1 MKYLIS
7 LFFLTT
13 ALSTH
18 AQNDWKWPVEEA
30 KFKMAQEKQ
39 AYYKVL
45 MGQDKYAEAL
55 SVLRWLYVNNA
66 ELNPSIYIDGTK
78 CAEEVMKATNDDLRT
93 GQLQDSALW
102 MYDMRIKY
110 WGNEASVLDRKVYS
124 AFKYFYKSPK
134 RYPELIA
141 LLDITFSANGAGIST
156 FNILPYMTVAKYGY
170 EWKLIEMSGD
180 KVYDIHSTLSDI
192 MDEKEKA
199 GEDMTDTR
207 NKVDALLSSV
217 DGGKL
222 LSCEYIEQNL
232 VPRLKAN
239 PTDIG
244 TAKKIFAFS
253 LQAKC
258 SDQDYFL
265 EAAEVMVKESP
276 DFKLLKVLGDK
287 WLASGDYS
295 KASEFYGKALPLAKS
310 NQDKYDLYISLSKA
324 AAKLGQLTKARGYAY
339 DALNVSP
346 NEKEPYNVIGNLYY
360 NSFNECAGKEDIVKD
375 RAVYIA
381 AYNMYQ
387 KAGNASLMKAAEAQF
402 PSSEEIFT
410 QNYNE
415 GDQIAVG
422 CWINEKVTIKK
433 RPN

>member
-1 MKYLIS
+1 MKYIIS
-7 LFFLTT
+7 LIFLSSVLITR
-13 ALSTH
+13 

-55 SVLRWLYVNNA
+55 SVLKWLFVNNA
-66 ELNPSIYIDGTK
+66 DLNPSIYIDGTK
-78 CAEEVMKATNDDLRT
+78 CAEEAMKATTDAERT
-93 GQLQDSALW
+93 NQLQDSALW

-124 AFKYFYKSPK
+124 AFKYFYKTPK
-134 RYPELIA
+134 KYPELIA
-141 LLDITFSANGAGIST
+141 LFDKTYAANGAGIST
-156 FNILPYMTVAKYGY
+156 FNILPFMTTAKYGY
-170 EWKLIEMSGD
+170 EWKLKEMPGD
-180 KVYDIHSTLSDI
+180 KVYDIHSMLSDI

-207 NKVDALLSSV
+207 NKVDALLSSI

-258 SDQDYFL
+258 SDKDYFL
-265 EAAEVMVKESP
+265 QAAEIMVKESP

-287 WLASGDYS
+287 WLASGDYG
-295 KASEFYGKALPLAKS
+295 KASEFYGDALPLAET
-310 NQDKYDLYISLSKA
+310 NQDKYELHISLSKA
-324 AAKLGQLTKARGYAY
+324 AAKQGQLSKARSHAY

-346 NEKEPYNVIGNLYY
+346 NEKEPYVLIGNLYF

-387 KAGNASLMKAAEAQF
+387 KAGDTSSMRRAEAQF
-402 PSSEEIFT
+402 PSAEEIFT
-410 QNYNE
+410 ANYSE
-415 GDQIAVG
+415 DQQITVG
-422 CWINEKVTIKK
+422 CWINEKVTLKK